1 MKVVLIGYGKMGK
14 ELEKILLERGHEIV
28 GVVERGGD
36 FEVIKEGE
44 AVLEFA
50 HSSATFEALER
61 AKKYRK
67 KYILGTTGYSE
78 GDMEKIIE
86 FGNFIPIVYSPNFSV
101 GVYLMGEFLKLL
113 KEFVGDWDIEIVEI
127 HHRWKKDS
135 PSGTALKLA
144 GIFGR
149 EINSSRKG
157 ERKEGEIGVFGV
169 RGGDVFGEHTVF
181 LFSEGERLEITHRLS
196 SRRALAKG
204 VLLSLDFL
212 KDKDRGFYTF
222 EDVLRENFTYRR

>member
-36 FEVIKEGE
+36 FEVIREGE

-50 HSSATFEALER
+50 HPSATFEALER

-78 GDMEKIIE
+78 GDMEKIRE

-101 GVYLMGEFLKLL
+101 GVYLMGEILKLL

-127 HHRWKKDS
+127 HHRW
-135 PSGTALKLA
+135 
-144 GIFGR
+144 
-149 EINSSRKG
+149 
-157 ERKEGEIGVFGV
+157 
-169 RGGDVFGEHTVF
+169 
-181 LFSEGERLEITHRLS
+181 
-196 SRRALAKG
+196 
-204 VLLSLDFL
+204 
-212 KDKDRGFYTF
+212 
-222 EDVLRENFTYRR
+222 

>member
-1 MKVVLIGYGKMGK
+1 
-14 ELEKILLERGHEIV
+14 V
-28 GVVERGGD
+28 GVIERGGD

-44 AVLEFA
+44 VVLEFA
-50 HSSATFEALER
+50 HPSATFEALER

-78 GDMEKIIE
+78 GDMEKIRE

-101 GVYLMGEFLKLL
+101 GVYLMGEILKLL

-149 EINSSRKG
+149 EINLSRKG

-196 SRRALAKG
+196 SRRALTKG